1 MENVTTPFALQANLV
16 TIAKSDEVNVFETV
30 RWLRNKRR
38 GLVADPEQYRFI
50 YNVLEDYVVSGE
62 TQIEADRLR
71 LQMAK
76 LATAA
81 SPSPRYF
88 HFNHTSLRLFSLL
101 VGHFRRGAFPGF
113 YDLIIYQVRL
123 AFGIP

>member
-1 MENVTTPFALQANLV
+1 MKRVTTAFVLQANLV
-16 TIAKSDEVNVFETV
+16 TIATSDEVNVFETV

-88 HFNHTSLRLFSLL
+88 TS
-101 VGHFRRGAFPGF
+101 
-113 YDLIIYQVRL
+113 IIPVYVC
-123 AFGIP
+123 FHC